1 MVDECLEYF
10 KAIIADPRKAEPWS
24 EWWRR
29 NADDV
34 RSAFPREAYLRLKFR
49 KLDAARRIL
58 VDRGLLAE
66 DELDYHSP
74 NFGDNNCH
82 FCGHELFWAI
92 PGKTTPEEIVAYARL
107 IGAEQ
112 IERDRWIHPGVYCP
126 KGCVFVMH
134 NYGHPANWNRNAEDP
149 TNNPMNPSG
158 GSGVS

>member
-1 MVDECLEYF
+1 MDECLEYF
-10 KAIIADPRKAEPWS
+10 LAIISDPRNAEPWPDWWQRNS
-24 EWWRR
+24 EL
-29 NADDV
+29 V
-34 RSAFPREAYLRLKFR
+34 RSVFSREDYLKLKFR
-49 KLDAARRIL
+49 KLNAARRIL

-66 DELDYHSP
+66 TELDYRSP
-74 NFGDNNCH
+74 NFGDTHCH

-92 PGKTTPEEIVAYARL
+92 PGKTTPDEIVAFAKL
-107 IGAEQ
+107 TGATE

-134 NYGHPANWNRNAEDP
+134 NYGHPTSWNRDAENA